1 MISIRRHTLMSIV
14 LLLACAAPSNLFAQV
29 VPIDQRLPGVAPHWA
44 KQSYKKV
51 RYEGYSFWVDA
62 YDAAVRQANA
72 SLCINSVR
80 SQSWLLSLPGSNATK
95 IAWRTGSE
103 SGYDWR
109 IVADYNVGDVVWADD
124 AQSGGLRVGDV
135 VISVRGIIPPEKRKM
150 KIAPNLTLPKLDAG
164 ESEFEKL
171 LSRRD
176 PVDGGYYRYRDGLLS
191 PIETAKAYGVAPV
204 ACSGKGSVSFGGW
217 GVSFSSMVNNATG
230 IGKAL
235 IDDDPNR
242 YYRGSGAPVF
252 RRFTADVFSEE
263 QLRWMIV
270 DQFAVDLSEGM
281 FGEIDEDRFDVA
293 LRQLESSTAIR
304 LGHPAETESFGKNWR
319 ARAAFISVFAGL
331 RLGLTETDY
340 VSFLD
345 ARDKVIGGGF
355 NNARAAVR
363 SDILRKWFA
372 VASQNA
378 RRHQMTAADI
388 LDSAKQ
394 LGERLP

>member
-1 MISIRRHTLMSIV
+1 MSICRYSLKS
-14 LLLACAAPSNLFAQV
+14 LLLLLTCAGSSNLFAQV
-29 VPIDQRLPGVAPHWA
+29 VPIDQRLPGVAPYWA

-62 YDAAVRQANA
+62 YDAAVRQANV
-72 SLCINSVR
+72 SLCRNSVP
-80 SQSWLLSLPGSNATK
+80 SQFLLVRLPGVDTAS

-109 IVADYNVGDVVWADD
+109 IFADYSVGDVVWADD
-124 AQSGGLRVGDV
+124 AQSGGLRTGDV
-135 VISVRGIIPPEKRKM
+135 VISVRGIIPPAKRKM
-150 KIAPNLTLPKLDAG
+150 RIAPNLTLPKLDAG

-191 PIETAKAYGVAPV
+191 PIEAAKTYGVAPL

-242 YYRGSGAPVF
+242 YYRGSGVPVF

-270 DQFAVDLSEGM
+270 DQFAVDLAEGM
-281 FGEIDEDRFDVA
+281 FGEVDRDRFDVA

-304 LGHPAETESFGKNWR
+304 LGHPVGTESFGKNWR

-331 RLGLTETDY
+331 RLGLTERDY

-345 ARDKVIGGGF
+345 ERDKVIGGGL

-363 SDILRKWFA
+363 SEILRKWFA
-372 VASQNA
+372 AASQNA
-378 RRHQMTAADI
+378 NRNRMTAEDI
-388 LDSAKQ
+388 LNSVKE
-394 LGERLP
+394 LGEKLP